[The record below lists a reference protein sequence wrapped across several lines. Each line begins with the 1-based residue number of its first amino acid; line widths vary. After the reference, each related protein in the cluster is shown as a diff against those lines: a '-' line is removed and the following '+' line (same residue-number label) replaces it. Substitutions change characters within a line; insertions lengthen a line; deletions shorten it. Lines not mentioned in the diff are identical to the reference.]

1 MKFLIFALVVFAAVI
16 LHMNEAYERDMARCQ
31 AMGHSKDVCFLYL
44 R

>member
-1 MKFLIFALVVFAAVI
+1 MKLLIFSIFVFAAVI
-16 LHMNEAYERDMARCQ
+16 LHMNGTYERDMARCQ